1 MKKTD
6 IALIIIIISMSAGIA
21 YWVASLT
28 IGKSNDKPIVVRTAE
43 SINVDEV
50 VVDENVFKKNAIN
63 PTVETTI
70 SGEDLTSFV
79 DSETP
84 EVQGDGTTDPNTE
97 GSTEG
102 TTETNPGDSNPDQ
115 QVDETPVV
123 NPPDTSTSPNG
134 VTPIGG

>member
-28 IGKSNDKPIVVRTAE
+28 IGKSNDKPIVVRTADA
-43 SINVDEV
+43 INVDEV
-50 VVDENVFKKNAIN
+50 KVDEAVFSKNAIN

-79 DSETP
+79 DGEAPTAESAD
-84 EVQGDGTTDPNTE
+84 EVK
-97 GSTEG
+97 EG
-102 TTETNPGDSNPDQ
+102 TSPNAEVSDPDQ
-115 QVDETPVV
+115 QVDEAPA
-123 NPPDTSTSPNG
+123 PEAAPQQGAADR
-134 VTPIGG
+134 PIGG

>member
-28 IGKSNDKPIVVRTAE
+28 IGKSNDKPIVVRTADA
-43 SINVDEV
+43 INVDEV
-50 VVDENVFKKNAIN
+50 KVDEAVFSKDAIN

-79 DSETP
+79 DGEAPTTESTD
-84 EVQGDGTTDPNTE
+84 EVKEGTSPNTE
-97 GSTEG
+97 VS
-102 TTETNPGDSNPDQ
+102 DPDQ
-115 QVDETPVV
+115 QVDETPTPEAAPQQGAV
-123 NPPDTSTSPNG
+123 DR
-134 VTPIGG
+134 PIGG